1 MIFQY
6 FSIPLSEIKRQIE
19 NLEIDDSLDFQR
31 DFVWSVTKQ
40 KDLLASYRN
49 RKGFGRISFCRTA
62 TNGIWG
68 ILDGKQRATTFIRFM
83 NGEFKDHDGKYFAE
97 WTEGDRARLEL
108 HPVQITGH
116 TLESTED
123 YSDLVEQFVLL
134 NNSGQKLIDAEL
146 IHACSAPAVRKANE
160 FFHSPLGTVGINVVE
175 ERLREKWCET
185 FRSPEHFTKKL
196 AKKDLKQ
203 VCVNHG
209 LDKSGK
215 KSDLIELIEGNPE
228 ALMEMRDLL
237 SNLNDGRIPV
247 SEQKRKNQYAI
258 TVPMIASA
266 CLNDFGAITG
276 SFNKLK
282 KSGAFNDSVLSEDGV
297 SLFHNCL
304 NHWLDW
310 VEIQRN
316 IVMPD
321 KYKMNH
327 PQFGIPQIMKAS
339 VGWAICLVS
348 LGSDGEEQSSE
359 KSTLFRTQ
367 CSNLF
372 DDGNFKPLNRFYSK
386 LSADDRRLSAL
397 FELAQQASR
406 GSTKQFITN
415 SVAFICK
422 HCDE

>member
-62 TNGIWG
+62 TNAIWG

-116 TLESTED
+116 TLESTEE

-228 ALMEMRDLL
+228 ALMEMRDL
-237 SNLNDGRIPV
+237 D
-247 SEQKRKNQYAI
+247 RK
-258 TVPMIASA
+258 
-266 CLNDFGAITG
+266 
-276 SFNKLK
+276 
-282 KSGAFNDSVLSEDGV
+282 SVV
-297 SLFHNCL
+297 
-304 NHWLDW
+304 
-310 VEIQRN
+310 
-316 IVMPD
+316 
-321 KYKMNH
+321 
-327 PQFGIPQIMKAS
+327 
-339 VGWAICLVS
+339 
-348 LGSDGEEQSSE
+348 
-359 KSTLFRTQ
+359 
-367 CSNLF
+367 
-372 DDGNFKPLNRFYSK
+372 
-386 LSADDRRLSAL
+386 
-397 FELAQQASR
+397 
-406 GSTKQFITN
+406 
-415 SVAFICK
+415 
-422 HCDE
+422 